1 MGSFREWLAEI
12 IRQDDPAN
20 GGYGLL
26 ADCPECQGWC
36 SECQGF
42 GTVPASAADIYDS
55 RDDSGYVACDVC
67 EGSGFAYNGK
77 G

>member
-26 ADCPECQGWC
+26 ADCA
-36 SECQGF
+36 ECQGF
-42 GTVPASAADIYDS
+42 GTVPASAADMYDG
-55 RDDSGYVACDVC
+55 RDDGGYVACDVC

-77 G
+77 V